1 MQGSAA
7 NPYLQMD
14 LQTAAPERLIERLLQ
29 RAVQLVETSAATIDN
44 APSETPV
51 SIAKAIDIVSE
62 LRSALDMEAGGEIS
76 RNLDALYEF
85 ATERLLLGHAARDE
99 AMLREAA
106 LVLGNV
112 AATWSELVRQRESK
126 P

>member
-1 MQGSAA
+1 
-7 NPYLQMD
+7 MD